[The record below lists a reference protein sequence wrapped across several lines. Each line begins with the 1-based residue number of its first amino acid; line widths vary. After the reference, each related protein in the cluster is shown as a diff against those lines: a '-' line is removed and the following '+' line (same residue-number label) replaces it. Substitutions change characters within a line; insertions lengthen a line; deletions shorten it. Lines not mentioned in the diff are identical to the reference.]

1 MFQRLQ
7 QQQHDKQ
14 NLQST
19 DRDRMT
25 HVGESVNE
33 EEHEEGTYNTYDNNE
48 PNVIRNEDDTY
59 ESGQIDDDDNEE
71 TKENMYLDEKTG

>member
-1 MFQRLQ
+1 
-7 QQQHDKQ
+7 
-14 NLQST
+14 
-19 DRDRMT
+19 MT
-25 HVGESVNE
+25 HVGETVNE